1 MNGRI
6 DLASQPQRAL
16 PFQLFEEP
24 KNESGN
30 LDIMPKFFGNREKSP
45 VGDLFFS
52 RKNLDALH
60 EAIRY
65 QVFLKSNKRH
75 VIDRQSDTDL
85 VIVMRSMYFEHAKDL
100 SYDIVGQVRQ
110 LNVLVLNEVVP
121 KIMREIDMYM
131 TYIDDISRNPVPMP
145 RSVLTSSAG
154 TKSLPMREF

>member
-6 DLASQPQRAL
+6 DIVSQPQRAL

-24 KNESGN
+24 KNERGKLN
-30 LDIMPKFFGNREKSP
+30 MMPNFFGNREKSP
-45 VGDLFFS
+45 VGELFFS
-52 RKNLDALH
+52 KKNVDALH

-85 VIVMRSMYFEHAKDL
+85 IIVMRSIYLENAKHL
-100 SYDIVGQVRQ
+100 SYDIVGQVRR

-121 KIMREIDMYM
+121 KIMREIDMYI

-145 RSVLTSSAG
+145 RSVLTSSVG